1 MIKIETMNETEEGF
15 DCNIHIEGDANTVIQ
30 ELVSIFNQIYHN
42 SSKLFETVLLECDY
56 TKHVTDE

>member
-15 DCNIHIEGDANTVIQ
+15 DCNIYIKGNADTVIP
-30 ELVSIFNQIYHN
+30 ELVSIFDHIYHG

-56 TKHVTDE
+56 TKDHI